1 MPIGMGETN
10 PSSKFLSIYNE
21 IDHYMRKA
29 LNAPNYA
36 DHGTLLRQMSEKN
49 RLFASYYK
57 DLKLFAE
64 LRNLLVHNPY
74 PDNANPLIIPH
85 SYIVKRY
92 RDMQNAL
99 LRPKKAI
106 ELAIRKEFIYMTSLD
121 ANAIDIMRIMNEK
134 TYTHV
139 PVMDGEKMIGV
150 FSENTILT
158 YLVHNKDTIVL
169 KDTKIAEFEE
179 FIGLNKHPSEY
190 FEFVSRETL
199 LVDVEALFQK
209 GLKERKRI
217 AVVYITEHGNKEEKL
232 LGMITA
238 WDVAGII

>member
-1 MPIGMGETN
+1 MIEVNIT
-10 PSSKFLSIYNE
+10 SKFLSIYNE
-21 IDHYMRKA
+21 IDHYMRGM
-29 LNAPNYA
+29 LNLQDYM
-36 DHGTLLRQMSEKN
+36 DHGMLLRQMSEKN
-49 RLFASYYK
+49 RLFERYYK

-74 PDNANPLIIPH
+74 PDSANPLIIPH

-92 RDMQNAL
+92 EDIRNAV
-99 LRPKKAI
+99 LRPKKAMDI
-106 ELAIRKEFIYMTSLD
+106 AVRREFIYTTFLN
-121 ANAIDIMRIMNEK
+121 ANALDVMLIMNNK

-150 FSENTILT
+150 FSENTILA
-158 YLVHNKDTIVL
+158 YLVENKDTIIL
-169 KDTKIAEFEE
+169 KETKISEFKD

-190 FEFVSRETL
+190 FEFVPRETL
-199 LVDVEALFQK
+199 LVEIEALFQK

-217 AVVYITEHGNKEEKL
+217 AVVYITQNGKQEEKF

-238 WDVAGII
+238 WDIAGTA